1 MMPCGLVY
9 TDGLWNGF
17 YTEDGT
23 SKLLSESTDIYQS
36 TRRNITKAL
45 ICCRQRELIGK
56 MDLRE
61 IGCEDGRWME
71 LAQDRV
77 QWQALVLEIGR
88 ASCRERVY
96 TVV

>member
-17 YTEDGT
+17 CTEDGT
-23 SKLLSESTDIYQS
+23 SNLLSESTAICEL
-36 TRRNITKAL
+36 TRRNIAKAL
-45 ICCRQRELIGK
+45 ICCKQRKLISK

-77 QWQALVLEIGR
+77 QWQALLLAVLNLL
-88 ASCRERVY
+88 VLLP
-96 TVV
+96 